1 MTTVV
6 AAIIRR
12 EGLILVCQ
20 RRPGQSHELKWEFP
34 GGKVEP
40 GEEPRHALARELDEE
55 LGIEAV
61 PGREI
66 IAYEYAYPG
75 RKPIRLIFYEVSAY
89 GGELRN
95 RVFQDVQWAAP
106 ESLPRYDFLEGDRDL
121 VQGIARGLLLQ

>member
-95 RVFQDVQWAAP
+95 RVFHDVQWAAP
-106 ESLPRYDFLEGDRDL
+106 ESLPGYDFLEGDRDL
-121 VQGIARGLLLQ
+121 VQGIARGQLLQ